1 MEMRTKKTV
10 VIAIA
15 AALAV
20 LAVVG
25 IILGAVLLNR
35 GKTKGNVT
43 VTFVTNG
50 GKEIA
55 PVTLEK
61 GEDFTLP
68 EAEKEGLVFAD

>member
-20 LAVVG
+20 LAAVG

-35 GKTKGNVT
+35 GKVKGNVT

-55 PVTLEK
+55 P
-61 GEDFTLP
+61 
-68 EAEKEGLVFAD
+68 